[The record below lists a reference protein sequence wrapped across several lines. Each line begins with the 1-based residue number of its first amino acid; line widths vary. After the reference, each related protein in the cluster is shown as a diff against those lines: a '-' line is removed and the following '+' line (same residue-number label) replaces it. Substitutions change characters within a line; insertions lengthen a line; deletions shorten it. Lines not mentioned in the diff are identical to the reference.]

1 MNRSQTVV
9 FGAIVWLPPSA
20 NKTVPIRGPSYTLG
34 SPTHNYCMND
44 FPLWATIALPLI
56 GYVVALG
63 TELLRNG
70 LQSRREHALRTR
82 NRQEIMQ
89 DRKEQFELE
98 VLKNAYAALNRLARA
113 AMRFHL
119 IDMSVAKEVGSYASR
134 RIDQRTDP
142 GLDEEFRQASV
153 QLSSEIE
160 LVLDDDL
167 RVRLEETRDALNTPS
182 EMYHSSA
189 EDADRVMMQAVE
201 DTYETQ
207 RLIGIRIRE
216 LYMPTASS
224 QS

>member
-1 MNRSQTVV
+1 
-9 FGAIVWLPPSA
+9 
-20 NKTVPIRGPSYTLG
+20 
-34 SPTHNYCMND
+34 MND
-44 FPLWATIALPLI
+44 FPLWATISLPLI

-70 LQSRREHALRTR
+70 LQSRREHALRIR
-82 NRQEIMQ
+82 SRQEIMQ
-89 DRKEQFELE
+89 DRKEQVELE
-98 VLKNAYAALNRLARA
+98 VLKNAYVALNRLARV

-119 IDMSVAKEVGSYASR
+119 IDMSVAKENGSYASR
-134 RIDQRTDP
+134 CIDDLT
-142 GLDEEFRQASV
+142 GSELDEEFRHASV
-153 QLSSEIE
+153 QLSSEIA
-160 LVLDDDL
+160 LILDDDL
-167 RVRLEETRDALNTPS
+167 RARLGETRDALNTPS

-216 LYMPTASS
+216 LYMPMASS